1 MNIISA
7 HSFLSHIPQGQRP
20 ASRSESN
27 FPLIFGKMLLRFK
40 LFNKRHLCDCELSS
54 RLRFYLPEAIP
65 RGQLR
70 LLIHRLQSESGLGDQ
85 QNAADDQSHDPIA
98 PAIKLIAANAAK
110 AVRYSDGAR
119 LAPRTEPDSLRQMR
133 QCCRKKTSCLSAAIP
148 LCAPVGPS
156 GFSKVSGLEY

>member
-27 FPLIFGKMLLRFK
+27 FPLISGKMLLRFK

-85 QNAADDQSHDPIA
+85 QNAADDQATHPIA

-110 AVRYSDGAR
+110 GCGTPTQPDWFPELR
-119 LAPRTEPDSLRQMR
+119 PDSLRQVR

-148 LCAPVGPS
+148 LCGPAGPS